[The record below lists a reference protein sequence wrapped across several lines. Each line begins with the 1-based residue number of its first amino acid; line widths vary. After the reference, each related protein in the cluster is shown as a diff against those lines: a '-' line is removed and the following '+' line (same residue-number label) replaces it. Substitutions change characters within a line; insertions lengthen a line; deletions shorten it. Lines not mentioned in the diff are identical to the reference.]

1 MTIEMFTTADGVTYE
16 RVEALLGAAEDFT
29 RAVVYADGGRVLA
42 DSSDVDDWPLFRD
55 RGWTDDELRR
65 GYRDA
70 DARRVE
76 DWIVADWAAV
86 VYEGGEMHRYRVVVA
101 ADGLSWEILADADED
116 CSETILIASDT
127 VPGTEDAADWLAG
140 FDDSLARAGW
150 RRDEDW
156 EPGMYESAAV
166 PANY

>member
-16 RVEALLGAAEDFT
+16 RVEALLGAVDDFT
-29 RAVVYADGGRVLA
+29 LAVIYEGGHMIA
-42 DSSDVDDWPLFRD
+42 DSNNVHDWPLFRD

-76 DWIVADWAAV
+76 DWITADWAAA
-86 VYEGGEMHRYRVVVA
+86 VYEGGEMHRYRIVVA

-116 CSETILIASDT
+116 CSETYLIASDT

-156 EPGMYESAAV
+156 GPGMYESAAV